1 MKIFNI
7 IIILSISDTELF
19 HQIQSTKQIE
29 IPASQILETIKIKI
43 KNKNYK
49 AVLPQ
54 IMNFG
59 QIQIP
64 NNIRIFK
71 NDEYEY
77 YSEFEKLFEYYL
89 WEIFE

>member
-1 MKIFNI
+1 MYDNLLHENFQHHHYFINFRHGTVS
-7 IIILSISDTELF
+7 LE
-19 HQIQSTKQIE
+19 
-29 IPASQILETIKIKI
+29 ILETIKIKI

-64 NNIRIFK
+64 NNIHIFK
-71 NDEYEY
+71 NDEYEYEY
-77 YSEFEKLFEYYL
+77 YSEFEKLFEYYS